1 MPGTGGGGVVV
12 SHAQLLWP
20 HDCSPP
26 GSSAH
31 GILQERIVEWVV
43 ISFSRGSFWPRDKT
57 HISCIAGRLFT
68 SESWGMLGTEAV
80 INKPGIVL
88 TIKEIKALRKGKD
101 SNINIDECYK
111 IKGYYRNIY

>member
-1 MPGTGGGGVVV
+1 MPGTGSGGLVT
-12 SHAQLLWP
+12 SHDQLSRP
-20 HDCSPP
+20 RDCSPP

-31 GILQERIVEWVV
+31 GILQERILEWAA

-57 HISCIAGRLFT
+57 HISCTAGGLFT
-68 SESWGMLGTEAV
+68 TESWGMLGTEAI

-88 TIKEIKALRKGKD
+88 TIKEITALRKEKD
-101 SNINIDECYK
+101 SNINIDEHYK